1 MPRGIPNELQLRDN
15 RTRNIPSALLP
26 SPSDAVASY
35 ESNGGHI
42 TAPKA
47 YGMDPL
53 FDDQQK
59 RAMREEAFARK
70 FSFESI
76 FDSVVNDNGESFETA
91 YLFFADVTHRLSL
104 SS

>member
-15 RTRNIPSALLP
+15 RTKDIPSALLP
-26 SPSDAVASY
+26 LPSDAVASY
-35 ESNGGHI
+35 ESSGGHI

-53 FDDQQK
+53 SDDQQK
-59 RAMREEAFARK
+59 KAMREEAFERK
-70 FSFESI
+70 FSLESI

-91 YLFFADVTHRLSL
+91 LLFFTDVTHRLSL
-104 SS
+104 SK